1 MNVKI
6 QSKGI
11 AGGHNTGSCLGYAN
25 YLEHEN
31 NEKVEAGMMDSTIPF
46 FDPFGAAVNKM
57 ELVKLEKRSARDPR
71 SPVPLTPAG
80 QKSLTL

>member
-31 NEKVEAGMMDSTIPF
+31 NEKVEAG
-46 FDPFGAAVNKM
+46 
-57 ELVKLEKRSARDPR
+57 
-71 SPVPLTPAG
+71 
-80 QKSLTL
+80 

>member
-25 YLEHEN
+25 YLE
-31 NEKVEAGMMDSTIPF
+31 P
-46 FDPFGAAVNKM
+46 
-57 ELVKLEKRSARDPR
+57 LVSGKNL
-71 SPVPLTPAG
+71 
-80 QKSLTL
+80 